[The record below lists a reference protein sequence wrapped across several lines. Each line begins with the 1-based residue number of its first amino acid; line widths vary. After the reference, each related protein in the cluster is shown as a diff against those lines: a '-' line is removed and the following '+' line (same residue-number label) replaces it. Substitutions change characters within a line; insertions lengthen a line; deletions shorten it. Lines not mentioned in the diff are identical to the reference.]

1 MSSMQMQGHD
11 RVDAEDPVAESVKI
25 REHANTLKAWF
36 KQHPD
41 MRCLL
46 IVDPTQRD
54 PMAGDA
60 GDNSPFASMPRSDV
74 AIDHEA
80 VSPSHYPYLLE
91 LDLKTDSGVAALEE
105 SVRLAFEDRRPQ
117 SMAEGLGQ
125 RIGGWLASFA
135 SAAEVAAHCARL
147 ALQNDDQSRLCLL
160 RFYDSRSQ
168 ALLWPVLTP
177 AQQHALL
184 GPIQAWHTLDAGAT
198 PVTRM
203 NTTGR
208 REDFVLQVAQWQT
221 LHLHGIV
228 NRALALHAY
237 EHDRQPHQ
245 HEVNSAVAAAAR
257 ARSYGLIDEEDQVA
271 FVGHALSWHPEFD
284 LHPQVLQLLGNRADG
299 DLYAECI
306 GELTSDEIAE
316 IRQGAWHERL
326 RVSDSAGGRA

>member
-1 MSSMQMQGHD
+1 MQMQGHD
-11 RVDAEDPVAESVKI
+11 RVDADDPVAESVKI

-125 RIGGWLASFA
+125 RIGVGSQVSHQRRRSRHIVLVSRFRTTIKAAFACSDFTILAHRRCS
-135 SAAEVAAHCARL
+135 
-147 ALQNDDQSRLCLL
+147 
-160 RFYDSRSQ
+160 
-168 ALLWPVLTP
+168 
-177 AQQHALL
+177 
-184 GPIQAWHTLDAGAT
+184 GP
-198 PVTRM
+198 
-203 NTTGR
+203 
-208 REDFVLQVAQWQT
+208 
-221 LHLHGIV
+221 
-228 NRALALHAY
+228 
-237 EHDRQPHQ
+237 
-245 HEVNSAVAAAAR
+245 
-257 ARSYGLIDEEDQVA
+257 
-271 FVGHALSWHPEFD
+271 
-284 LHPQVLQLLGNRADG
+284 
-299 DLYAECI
+299 C
-306 GELTSDEIAE
+306 
-316 IRQGAWHERL
+316 
-326 RVSDSAGGRA
+326 

>member
-1 MSSMQMQGHD
+1 MSSMQIQGRD
-11 RVDAEDPVAESVKI
+11 GVDADDSMVEPVKI

-36 KQHPD
+36 NLHPD

-46 IVDPTQRD
+46 IIDPSQRD
-54 PMAGDA
+54 PMDGDA
-60 GDNSPFASMPRSDV
+60 GDSSSFTSLPRTDV

-80 VSPSHYPYLLE
+80 VSPSHWPYLLE
-91 LDLKTDSGVAALEE
+91 LDLKTDSGIAALEE
-105 SVRLAFEDRRPQ
+105 SVQLAFEDRRPQ

-125 RIGGWLASFA
+125 RIGGWLASSA
-135 SAAEVAAHCARL
+135 SAAEVAVHCSRL
-147 ALQNDDQSRLCLL
+147 ALQNDDQGHLCLL
-160 RFYDSRSQ
+160 RFYDPRSQ
-168 ALLWPVLTP
+168 ALLWPMLAP
-177 AQQHALL
+177 AQRHALL
-184 GPIQAWHTLDAGAT
+184 GPIQAWHTLDAGAV
-198 PVTRM
+198 PVARM

-208 REDFVLQVAQWQT
+208 REDFVLDAAQWQAI
-221 LHLHGIV
+221 HLHGIV

-237 EHDRQPHQ
+237 EHDRQPKQ
-245 HEVNSAVAAAAR
+245 HEVDSAVAAAVR
-257 ARSYGLIDEEDQVA
+257 ARSYGLTDEEDEVT

-284 LHPQVLQLLGNRADG
+284 LHPQVLQILGSRADG